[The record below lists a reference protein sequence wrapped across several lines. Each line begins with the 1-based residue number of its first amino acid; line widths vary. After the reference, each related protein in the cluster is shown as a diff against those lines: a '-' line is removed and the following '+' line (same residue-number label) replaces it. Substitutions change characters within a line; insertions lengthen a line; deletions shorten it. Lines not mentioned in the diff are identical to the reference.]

1 LTKEERHLASQLKA
15 CAKKMK
21 SKMYHTRTLPLLR
34 SEYVRLRRNDWDCYC
49 YLEQPPVDEV
59 DAWEREHNR
68 EMWCKNDQLYQ
79 QWLQEYIRDTVEIPE
94 KAEDTIRAMFMKHQK
109 PFPKKLETEKEKVD
123 ACSMLVLTILHE
135 LAMQRKLFTT
145 VSTSLATRM
154 LDRFVSQSI
163 ERMKA
168 RTDRIGYEPPFEIH
182 NEWEALC
189 FQMQLGHEHDVPRY
203 AAWVRKEF
211 CYPVIAET
219 FESGGEYTKKLGN
232 SLARRLHI
240 MDSSNKEL
248 GLHYIPRCYDFISEK
263 VTEAVLDEAAMDMM
277 FY

>member
-1 LTKEERHLASQLKA
+1 MTKEERHLASQLKA

-21 SKMYHTRTLPLLR
+21 SKMYHTRTFPLLR

-68 EMWCKNDQLYQ
+68 KIWCKNDQLYQ
-79 QWLQEYIRDTVEIPE
+79 QWLQEYIRDTVEMPE
-94 KAEDTIRAMFMKHQK
+94 KADTIRAVFMKHQK
-109 PFPKKLETEKEKVD
+109 LFPKALETEQEKVE
-123 ACSMLVLTILHE
+123 ACRMLVLSILHE

-163 ERMKA
+163 KRMKE
-168 RTDRIGYEPPFEIH
+168 RTDRTRYEPSFEIH
-182 NEWEALC
+182 NGWEELC
-189 FQMQLGHEHDVPRY
+189 YQMQLGHEHDVPRY

-211 CYPVIAET
+211 CYPVIAES
-219 FESGGEYTKKLGN
+219 FEAGGEYTKKLGN
-232 SLARRLHI
+232 SLARRLYI
-240 MDSSNKEL
+240 MGSSDKEL

>member
-1 LTKEERHLASQLKA
+1 MTKEERHLASQLKA

-21 SKMYHTRTLPLLR
+21 SKMYHTRTFPLLR
-34 SEYVRLRRNDWDCYC
+34 SDYVRLRRNDWDCYC

-68 EMWCKNDQLYQ
+68 KTWGKNDQLYQ
-79 QWLQEYIRDTVEIPE
+79 QWLRECIRDTVEMPE
-94 KAEDTIRAMFMKHQK
+94 KADTIRAVFMKHQK
-109 PFPKKLETEKEKVD
+109 PFPKALETEQEKVE
-123 ACSMLVLTILHE
+123 ACRMLVLPILHE
-135 LAMQRKLFTT
+135 LAMQRRLFTT

-154 LDRFVSQSI
+154 LDGFVSESI
-163 ERMKA
+163 ERMKNQ
-168 RTDRIGYEPPFEIH
+168 TDRIRYEPLFEIH
-182 NEWEALC
+182 NGWEALC

-203 AAWVRKEF
+203 AEWVRKEF

-232 SLARRLHI
+232 SLARRLYI
-240 MDSSNKEL
+240 MDSSDKEL
-248 GLHYIPRCYDFISEK
+248 VVRYIPRCYDFISAK
-263 VTEAVLDEAAMDMM
+263 VTEAVLDEATMDMM

>member
-1 LTKEERHLASQLKA
+1 MTKEERHLASQLKA

-21 SKMYHTRTLPLLR
+21 SKMYHTRTFPLLR
-34 SEYVRLRRNDWDCYC
+34 SEYVRLRRNDWECYC

-68 EMWCKNDQLYQ
+68 KTWCQNDQLYQ
-79 QWLQEYIRDTVEIPE
+79 QWLQEYIRDTVEMPE
-94 KAEDTIRAMFMKHQK
+94 KVDTIRAVFMKHQK
-109 PFPKKLETEKEKVD
+109 PFPKALETEQEKVE
-123 ACSMLVLTILHE
+123 ACHMLVLSILHE

-154 LDRFVSQSI
+154 LNEFVSQSI
-163 ERMKA
+163 ERMKR
-168 RTDRIGYEPPFEIH
+168 RTEPIRYEPSFEIQ
-182 NEWEALC
+182 NWWDALC

-203 AAWVRKEF
+203 AEWVRKEF

-232 SLARRLHI
+232 SLARRLYI
-240 MDSSNKEL
+240 MDSSDKEL

>member
-1 LTKEERHLASQLKA
+1 
-15 CAKKMK
+15 M
-21 SKMYHTRTLPLLR
+21 LR
-34 SEYVRLRRNDWDCYC
+34 SEYVRLRRNDWECYC
-49 YLEQPPVDEV
+49 YLEQPPIDEV

-68 EMWCKNDQLYQ
+68 KKWGKKDQLYQ
-79 QWLQEYIRDTVEIPE
+79 QWLRECIRDTVGMPE
-94 KAEDTIRAMFMKHQK
+94 KADTIRAVFMKYQK
-109 PFPKKLETEKEKVD
+109 PFPKALETEQEKVE
-123 ACSMLVLTILHE
+123 ACRMLVLSILHE

-154 LDRFVSQSI
+154 LNGFVSQSI
-163 ERMKA
+163 ERMKE
-168 RTDRIGYEPPFEIH
+168 RTDWMRYEPPFEIH

-203 AAWVRKEF
+203 AEWVRKEF

-219 FESGGEYTKKLGN
+219 FEAGGEYTKKLGN
-232 SLARRLHI
+232 SLARRLYI
-240 MDSSNKEL
+240 MDSSDKES
-248 GLHYIPRCYDFISEK
+248 GLHYISRCYDFISTK

>member
-1 LTKEERHLASQLKA
+1 MTKEERHLASQLKA

-21 SKMYHTRTLPLLR
+21 SKMYHTRTFPLLR
-34 SEYVRLRRNDWDCYC
+34 SEYVRLRRNDWECYC

-59 DAWEREHNR
+59 DAWEREHSRKTWRQNEQR
-68 EMWCKNDQLYQ
+68 YQ
-79 QWLQEYIRDTVEIPE
+79 QWLREYIRDTVEMPE
-94 KAEDTIRAMFMKHQK
+94 KADTIRAVFMKHQK
-109 PFPKKLETEKEKVD
+109 PFPKALETEPEKVE
-123 ACSMLVLTILHE
+123 ACRMLVLSILHE

-163 ERMKA
+163 ERMKE
-168 RTDRIGYEPPFEIH
+168 RTDRTRYEPSFEIH
-182 NEWEALC
+182 NVWEELC
-189 FQMQLGHEHDVPRY
+189 YQMQLGHEHDVPRY

-232 SLARRLHI
+232 SLARRLYI
-240 MDSSNKEL
+240 MDSSDKEL

>member
-1 LTKEERHLASQLKA
+1 MTKEERHLASQLKA

-21 SKMYHTRTLPLLR
+21 SKMYHTRTFPLLR

-49 YLEQPPVDEV
+49 YLEQPPIDEV
-59 DAWEREHNR
+59 DAWERERNR
-68 EMWCKNDQLYQ
+68 KKWCKNNQLYQ
-79 QWLQEYIRDTVEIPE
+79 LWLQEYIRDFVEMPE
-94 KAEDTIRAMFMKHQK
+94 KTDAIRAVFMKHQK

-123 ACSMLVLTILHE
+123 ACSMLVLSILHE

-240 MDSSNKEL
+240 MDSSDKEL

-263 VTEAVLDEAAMDMM
+263 VTEAVLDEAVMDMM

>member
-1 LTKEERHLASQLKA
+1 MTKEERHLASQLKA

-21 SKMYHTRTLPLLR
+21 SKMYHTRTFPLLC
-34 SEYVRLRRNDWDCYC
+34 SEYIRLRRNDWDCYC
-49 YLEQPPVDEV
+49 YLEQSPIDEV
-59 DAWEREHNR
+59 DAWERER
-68 EMWCKNDQLYQ
+68 SRKKWCKKDQLYQ
-79 QWLQEYIRDTVEIPE
+79 QWLRECIRDIVEMPE
-94 KAEDTIRAMFMKHQK
+94 KTDAIRAVFMKYQK
-109 PFPKKLETEKEKVD
+109 PLPKALETEQEKVE
-123 ACSMLVLTILHE
+123 ACRMLVLSILHE
-135 LAMQRKLFTT
+135 LAMQRKLFKT

-154 LDRFVSQSI
+154 LNGFVSESI

-182 NEWEALC
+182 NEWESLC
-189 FQMQLGHEHDVPRY
+189 FQMQLGHDHDVPRY
-203 AAWVRKEF
+203 AEWVRKEF

-219 FESGGEYTKKLGN
+219 FEAGGEYTKKLGN
-232 SLARRLHI
+232 SLARRLYI
-240 MDSSNKEL
+240 MDSSDKEL